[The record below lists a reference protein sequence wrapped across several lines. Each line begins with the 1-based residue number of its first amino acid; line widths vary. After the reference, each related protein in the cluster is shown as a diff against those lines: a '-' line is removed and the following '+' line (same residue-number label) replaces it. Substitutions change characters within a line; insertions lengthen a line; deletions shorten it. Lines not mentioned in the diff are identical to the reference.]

1 MVRSTK
7 YIILALIVSCCS
19 YLNGQNLVST
29 QAEYDS
35 LYAINIKLTKINDVY
50 IPKDLEDAHRRILK
64 LTPASSIKKFKMGE
78 ELSVC
83 EKLHFGIGRWMIYNW
98 NFYDGSRLSHFL
110 KQKGLL
116 HPDDMAQFILRTLHK
131 HLNKKEIDEK
141 EIVEYLADKRKK
153 AMEKKRNR

>member
-1 MVRSTK
+1 
-7 YIILALIVSCCS
+7 
-19 YLNGQNLVST
+19 
-29 QAEYDS
+29 
-35 LYAINIKLTKINDVY
+35 
-50 IPKDLEDAHRRILK
+50 
-64 LTPASSIKKFKMGE
+64 
-78 ELSVC
+78 
-83 EKLHFGIGRWMIYNW
+83 NW